1 MSESE
6 FFDMLIKRR
15 ENRAD
20 YTAHDFLIGIF
31 NKKMI
36 PRLLELSG
44 IKMNTKIGSLSE
56 KDFRRLAHQC
66 KNTILEITETNGFD
80 NAQVCAGG
88 VHLDEIN
95 IQTMESQYMEGLYIV
110 GELLDV
116 DGICGGFNL
125 QWAWATGTIA
135 GKHAAI

>member
-1 MSESE
+1 
-6 FFDMLIKRR
+6 MLTVVI
-15 ENRAD
+15 ASA
-20 YTAHDFLIGIF
+20 T
-31 NKKMI
+31 
-36 PRLLELSG
+36 
-44 IKMNTKIGSLSE
+44 
-56 KDFRRLAHQC
+56 
-66 KNTILEITETNGFD
+66 ITETNGFD

-116 DGICGGFNL
+116 DGICGGYNL